1 MPAPTE
7 VGSQRS
13 GDKIGSMGDFILA
26 GVLTWLT
33 IFVWW
38 GTDLVL
44 RARRREKVVGGLLIA
59 VGLVPS
65 LIALWLGT

>member
-1 MPAPTE
+1 
-7 VGSQRS
+7 
-13 GDKIGSMGDFILA
+13 MGDFILA